1 MKTSRGMYKNKHGN
15 IRKWKKYLL
24 SLFLMIGLLSCSI
37 SYKFNG
43 SSINYEKVKTISIAN
58 FPIRSAYVYAPLG
71 TTFNDELQDIFVR
84 QTRLQQVSNNG
95 DLEISGEITGYD
107 QYNKGISAD
116 GYSSKTELKVT
127 VNVRFVNNTNHAE
140 DFERQF
146 SASREYDSSQQ
157 LSAVQDELI
166 GQMVKEIT
174 EQIFN
179 ATVANW

>member
-1 MKTSRGMYKNKHGN
+1 MVWNKLIIN
-15 IRKWKKYLL
+15 
-24 SLFLMIGLLSCSI
+24 GLAGIVILISFLSCSI

-43 SSINYEKVKTISIAN
+43 ASINYDKVKTITIET

-71 TTFNDELQDIFVR
+71 TAFNDELQGIFIR
-84 QTRLQQVSNNG
+84 QTRLQQVSRNG
-95 DLEISGEITGYD
+95 DLQISGEITGYE
-107 QYNKGISAD
+107 QFNRGVSAD
-116 GYSSKTELKVT
+116 GYSTKTELRIT
-127 VNVRFVNNTNHAE
+127 VNVRYVNNTNHSE

-157 LSAVQDELI
+157 LTAVQDDLI
-166 GQMVKEIT
+166 SQMVKEIA

>member
-1 MKTSRGMYKNKHGN
+1 MGWNKYIMKGFASV
-15 IRKWKKYLL
+15 IIFIVLA
-24 SLFLMIGLLSCSI
+24 SCSV

-43 SSINYEKVKTISIAN
+43 ASINYDKVKTITIET

-71 TTFNDELQDIFVR
+71 TAFNDELQGIFIR
-84 QTRLQQVSNNG
+84 QTRLQQVSRNG
-95 DLEISGEITGYD
+95 DLQLSGEITGYE
-107 QYNKGISAD
+107 QYNRGVSAD
-116 GYSSKTELKVT
+116 GYSTKTELRIT
-127 VNVRFVNNTNHAE
+127 VNVRYVNNTNHAE

-157 LSAVQDELI
+157 LTVVQDDLI
-166 GQMVKEIT
+166 SQMVKEIS